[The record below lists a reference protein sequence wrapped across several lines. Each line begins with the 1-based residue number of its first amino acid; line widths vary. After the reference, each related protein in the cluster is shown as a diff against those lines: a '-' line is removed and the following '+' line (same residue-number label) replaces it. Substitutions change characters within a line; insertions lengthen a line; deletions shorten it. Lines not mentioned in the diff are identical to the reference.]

1 VCVCVC
7 VFWMCEASLLF
18 RSLKDVRVNTQKI
31 LAFVPLPFILLLF
44 PLPLTSTG
52 NHPFYL
58 LVSYPSIIS
67 LSLFKKYLYIW
78 LCWVLVVTW
87 RDGTGAPALGAW
99 SLSHWTIREVP
110 WYFFWQKSLC
120 VCVCVCVC
128 MCVFPGVSYT
138 EGIIFYTLF
147 EPCIC
152 RLVYLGAHSVLVQM
166 TFPHAFCVVAE
177 CSTGW
182 RYPGLSNQSSE

>member
-1 VCVCVC
+1 MILQDVQSENWFWMSVEIFIFSVFKFRVCFFPLGLNLVCVC

-78 LCWVLVVTW
+78 LCWVLVVTC

-120 VCVCVCVC
+120 VCVCVCVYFL
-128 MCVFPGVSYT
+128 VFLTQKVSYS
-138 EGIIFYTLF
+138 IHCLN
-147 EPCIC
+147 
-152 RLVYLGAHSVLVQM
+152 LV
-166 TFPHAFCVVAE
+166 FVA
-177 CSTGW
+177 
-182 RYPGLSNQSSE
+182 